1 MKTRTI
7 ERLDLLA
14 AETENQLLESI
25 RKHNETLRQIA
36 YQRTVLAEYR
46 ERLAETWRH
55 GGVVRA
61 GEVLRA
67 TRFVSASETAESQV
81 DGTERQARMQLE
93 QAMQRLAQ
101 VQERR
106 RGLDEAQRKAALL
119 EERAAAL
126 RAERLQPW
134 RPVSTVPGK

>member
-1 MKTRTI
+1 
-7 ERLDLLA
+7 
-14 AETENQLLESI
+14 
-25 RKHNETLRQIA
+25 
-36 YQRTVLAEYR
+36 
-46 ERLAETWRH
+46 
-55 GGVVRA
+55 
-61 GEVLRA
+61 
-67 TRFVSASETAESQV
+67 
-81 DGTERQARMQLE
+81 MQLE